1 MGQILHESLGGRIE
15 LDGAG
20 RLVCKNT
27 GWFISGMLLFA
38 LVFFGGMALVVLGL
52 TVAGIM
58 APKALPSMIPA
69 LLFTAYWFTLLRIR
83 WRRMGTFIIDTQ
95 AGTLQHLRGSREVQ
109 RWPLAQVQFGTAWDP
124 FHRGWGMHHWIT
136 ARVEPRRRLRL
147 GKGTRA
153 EIQPVLQTLQKLG
166 LNMEGAGAALP
177 T

>member
-1 MGQILHESLGGRIE
+1 MGQAILDNLSGRIE

-20 RLVCKNT
+20 RLDCKNT

-38 LVFFGGMALVVLGL
+38 LVVSGGATLAVLGL

-58 APKALPSMIPA
+58 APGALPSVIAPM
-69 LLFTAYWFTLLRIR
+69 LFTGYWFTLLRIR
-83 WRRMGTFIIDTQ
+83 WRRMGTFVIDAQ

-109 RWPLAQVQFGTAWDP
+109 RWPLGQVQFGTAWDP

-147 GKGTRA
+147 GKGTKD
-153 EIQPVLQTLQKLG
+153 EISPVLQTLRKLG
-166 LNMEGAGAALP
+166 VNMEGEP
-177 T
+177 QRTF